1 MPGRLG
7 TATSVSDASR
17 FNARNTKDS
26 SEEGPTSLSDH
37 GSMEKIPGLT
47 TRKRPSGL
55 TGRNKAKIKQLL
67 KLHGAEADEQ
77 SEDEEEGPPDSSKNE
92 SALNSSQPMKRKRF
106 HPAKTADKTL
116 GAIQCIG
123 KAVIHPIKSAKSTA
137 TRTTACQLSKA
148 ERPYLSQ
155 EADIEF
161 LQAHDNLKRA
171 KSASSSKQGSHNEE
185 QDFLIGGHQDKIREM
200 EEHRERLRVAW
211 TTSRHVVR
219 VVPKRYINF
228 PNNEY
233 FVQRDERGDF
243 VRYEWLKWL
252 GYVSLP
258 SLER

>member
-1 MPGRLG
+1 MPGGLG

-17 FNARNTKDS
+17 FNARNTKVS
-26 SEEGPTSLSDH
+26 SEEGPTSPSDD
-37 GSMEKIPGLT
+37 GSTEKMPDLT
-47 TRKRPSGL
+47 TRKRLSGL
-55 TGRNKAKIKQLL
+55 TGRNKAKIKQLF
-67 KLHGAEADEQ
+67 KLHGAKVDEQ
-77 SEDEEEGPPDSSKNE
+77 SEDEDEGPLDSSKNDP
-92 SALNSSQPMKRKRF
+92 AFNSSQLMKRKRLR
-106 HPAKTADKTL
+106 PATADKTL

-123 KAVIHPIKSAKSTA
+123 KAVIHPINSAKSTA
-137 TRTTACQLSKA
+137 TRTTACRLSKA

-171 KSASSSKQGSHNEE
+171 KSTSSSKQGTPNEE
-185 QDFLIGGHQDKIREM
+185 QDFVISGYQDKIREM